1 MSCGTL
7 AALGLSLAGA
17 GTQEYANVKDN
28 NAANAAEQQELAR
41 QAQFSNQAKG
51 VFNQSLAQSTP
62 QAAQNQQQQGAA
74 QILGA
79 SKAAQLPGLS
89 LGSVDT
95 GQGNN
100 ANNVS
105 YVGSQAENAL
115 NQGANAQLQGYTSG
129 NLQQS
134 LQDQQARNQLG
145 AINSNASSWQAAL
158 PLQLQQ
164 AANSNSGLS
173 ALGSLLGT
181 AGQVTGL
188 SGLMNGGGL
197 GSNASPIQGMNP
209 SSLTNYGQLLNYPG
223 AQQLFSGFGAGGA
236 ANNYLNLQGLGGI

>member
-1 MSCGTL
+1 MGCGALIGL
-7 AALGLSLAGA
+7 ALSAA
-17 GTQEYANVKDN
+17 GTGAEEYANVSDN
-28 NAANAAEQQELAR
+28 NAANAAANSQVSRENQLEKQG
-41 QAQFSNQAKG
+41 QA
-51 VFNQSLAQSTP
+51 VFNNSLQQSTP

-89 LGSVDT
+89 LGSMDT
-95 GQGNN
+95 GNNAN

-105 YVGSQAENAL
+105 FVGSQAENQL
-115 NQGANAQLQGYTSG
+115 GQNANAQLQGYNNV

-134 LQDQQARNQLG
+134 LADQQARNQLG
-145 AINSNASSWQAAL
+145 TINSNAQTWQNAF

-181 AGQVTGL
+181 AGSVAGL
-188 SGLMNGGGL
+188 SGLASGGL
-197 GSNASPIQGMNP
+197 GSNATPIPGMNP
-209 SSLTNYGQLLNYPG
+209 GSLVNYSQLLNYPG
-223 AQQLFSGFGAGGA
+223 AQQLFNGFGSGGA